1 MQRVSV
7 LGLGLMGTGIATN
20 LLKAGFPLVVYNRTP
35 ASARPLLDLGAR
47 WAATPRAAAENADVV
62 ISVVADDTAS
72 RSVWVGDEGALAAL
86 PAGALAIECATLSLE
101 WVQEWYAQVWA
112 RGLQAVDAP
121 LFGSKGAAAD
131 GSVAVYVGAE
141 PAAFEAARPVLRAFT
156 GAATRIGPPTA
167 GTVYKLINNMMSG
180 VHLAVLGEA
189 IALAE
194 RAGLDMEAVRAAI
207 STGAASSPM
216 VKGRLPLVAGRQYT
230 DVHFALRWMH
240 KDLNYALR
248 LGEEFEVPLP
258 TASAA
263 RELYRL
269 ALLRGLGDL
278 DAAAEAE
285 VVRGA

>member
-1 MQRVSV
+1 MQRVSL
-7 LGLGLMGTGIATN
+7 LGLGLMGAGLARN
-20 LLKAGFPLVVYNRTP
+20 LLRAGFPLTVYNRSP
-35 ASARPLLDLGAR
+35 EKAQPVLDQGAR
-47 WAATPRAAAENADVV
+47 WAPSPRAAAEN
-62 ISVVADDTAS
+62 
-72 RSVWVGDEGALAAL
+72 
-86 PAGALAIECATLSLE
+86 GALAIECSTLSLE

-141 PAAFEAARPVLRAFT
+141 PAAFEAALPVLRAFA
-156 GAATRIGPPTA
+156 GAVTRLGPPTA

-189 IALAE
+189 VALAE
-194 RAGLDMEAVRAAI
+194 RAGLDMPAVRAAI
-207 STGAASSPM
+207 SVGSASSPM
-216 VKGRLPLVAGRQYT
+216 VKGRQPMVAGRQYT

-263 RELYRL
+263 RDMFRL

-285 VVRGA
+285 LVRGA

>member
-1 MQRVSV
+1 MQRVSL
-7 LGLGLMGTGIATN
+7 LGLGLMGAGLARN
-20 LLKAGFPLVVYNRTP
+20 LLRAGFPLTVYNRSP
-35 ASARPLLDLGAR
+35 EKAQPVLDQGAR
-47 WAATPRAAAENADVV
+47 WAPSPRAAAENADVV
-62 ISVVADDTAS
+62 ICVVADDAAS
-72 RSVWVGDEGALAAL
+72 RTVWLGEAGALAVL
-86 PAGALAIECATLSLE
+86 PPGALAIECSTLSLE

-141 PAAFEAARPVLRAFT
+141 PAAFEAALPVLRAFA
-156 GAATRIGPPTA
+156 GAVTRLGPPSA
-167 GTVYKLINNMMSG
+167 GTVFKLINIMMAG

-189 IALAE
+189 VALAE
-194 RAGLDMEAVRAAI
+194 RAGLDMPAVRAAI
-207 STGAASSPM
+207 SVGSASSPM

-240 KDLNYALR
+240 KDLNHALR

-263 RELYRL
+263 RDMFRL

-285 VVRGA
+285 LVRGA